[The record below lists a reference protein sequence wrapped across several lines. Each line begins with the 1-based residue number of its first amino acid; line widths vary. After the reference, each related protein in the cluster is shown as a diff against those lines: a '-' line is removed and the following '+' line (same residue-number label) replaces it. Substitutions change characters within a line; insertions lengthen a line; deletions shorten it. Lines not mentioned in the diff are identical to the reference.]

1 MCIVYA
7 CCAWHQALRCIVWC
21 AAWFCVSALSGVVAY
36 YLVVC
41 SYLVPYVVVRCV
53 LFVVRSPS
61 YWSTASSPTIF
72 SGAIRSVFMVYY
84 STPSTSY
91 GELQFLC
98 SVLSMVQYAYGMVAY
113 GMIWRGL
120 WCRVR
125 STRYCLFTEWYSST
139 VTVLHVKGG
148 LLRTV
153 ATRMTNDA
161 KCVRV
166 LYRSC
171 ACESDP

>member
-1 MCIVYA
+1 MYHMIYKYSKLRSMKDGGVFVCIVYA
-7 CCAWHQALRCIVWC
+7 CCAWHQALRCIVRC
-21 AAWFCVSALSGVVAY
+21 AAWFCVSGVVAY
-36 YLVVC
+36 YKPWYG
-41 SYLVPYVVVRCV
+41 SYIVPYVVVRCV
-53 LFVVRSPS
+53 LFVLRSPS

-91 GELQFLC
+91 GERQFLC

-125 STRYCLFTEWYSST
+125 SST
-139 VTVLHVKGG
+139 
-148 LLRTV
+148 
-153 ATRMTNDA
+153 
-161 KCVRV
+161 
-166 LYRSC
+166 LY
-171 ACESDP
+171 